1 MPNLAGRRPRGRRIC
16 GGAICSTRTMRC
28 AASTLAMCRLIS
40 PTSFISSSAIRA
52 FGVSIFPTRYGDSM
66 DIGIEISLYPLTA
79 DYIPPIEDFIG
90 RLNRE
95 QRFKVVTNSMSTQ
108 IFGPYEVLFAALT
121 RALRVTFERAGKAV
135 FVMKVLGPYAAA

>member
-1 MPNLAGRRPRGRRIC
+1 
-16 GGAICSTRTMRC
+16 
-28 AASTLAMCRLIS
+28 
-40 PTSFISSSAIRA
+40 
-52 FGVSIFPTRYGDSM
+52 M

-121 RALRVTFERAGKAV
+121 RELQVTFERAGKAV
-135 FVMKVLGPYAAA
+135 FVMKVLGPYATAS